1 MIPDSHA
8 PKDCVFPRR
17 KFLGNLAAA
26 GIAGISNNACHTP
39 ESPRIQ
45 ATMQLG
51 SESIRRQFVM
61 PKNLIYLNCGS
72 LGPCPRTVV
81 DATNDAWANLEHN
94 PVNQAYGPLLRKME
108 KVRQNAADFLGCD
121 LAELAFTRNATEAMN
136 TIAQGIL
143 LKPGQRILT
152 SDQEHPG
159 GSICWEY
166 FTQRIGVHIDK
177 VKLRMPPSNTDEILR
192 VIKAAITPQTTI
204 ISFSHVTYPT
214 GIRMP
219 IRQISDLARARKILF
234 IVDGAQAP
242 GMLPVNLHD
251 LNCDAYAAS
260 AHKWMMAPK
269 GTGLLYIHQRVR
281 KQIQPLL
288 LHNGPAAYTTATGT
302 RDIPAI
308 MGLGAA
314 INFLKAIGVDSIEH
328 HAMQLRQRLYQGLRT
343 IAQVRIISPASG
355 PLASPML
362 SISLRDFQPNAVAET
377 LKKKKNIVIK
387 VASSPGF
394 HGLRISPHLY
404 NTSREIDILLANLK
418 EIINSPD

>member
-1 MIPDSHA
+1 MNPDSQA
-8 PKDCVFPRR
+8 PKDCAFPRR

-26 GIAGISNNACHTP
+26 GIAGISSNACLAP
-39 ESPRIQ
+39 ESPPIR

-51 SESIRRQFVM
+51 SESIRQQFVL
-61 PKNLIYLNCGS
+61 PDNLIYLNCGS
-72 LGPCPRTVV
+72 LGPCPQTVIE
-81 DATNDAWANLEHN
+81 ATNDAWTILESN
-94 PVNQAYGPLLRKME
+94 PVNQAYGPLLLKME

-121 LAELAFTRNATEAMN
+121 LAELAFTRNATEAMS
-136 TIAQGIL
+136 TIAQGIQ

-166 FTQRIGVHIDK
+166 FAKRTGIHIDK
-177 VKLRMPPSNTDEILR
+177 VKLGLPPSNADEILR
-192 VIKAAITPQTTI
+192 VIKAAISPQTRV
-204 ISFSHVTYPT
+204 ISLSHVTYPT

-219 IRQISDLARARKILF
+219 LRQIAGLARTREILL

-251 LNCDAYAAS
+251 LDCDAYAAS

-269 GTGLLYIHQRVR
+269 GTGLLYIHHRAR

-288 LHNGPAAYTTATGT
+288 LHSGPAAYTVATGT
-302 RDIPAI
+302 RDVPAI
-308 MGLGAA
+308 IGLGTAL
-314 INFLKAIGVDSIEH
+314 NFLKIIGAGTIERY
-328 HAMQLRQRLYQGLRT
+328 AMQLRQRLYRGLQA
-343 IAQVRIISPASG
+343 IDHVRVVSPAPG

-362 SISLRDFQPNAVAET
+362 SFSLRDFQPNAVTEA
-377 LKKKKNIVIK
+377 LQKKSNIVIK

-404 NTSREIDILLANLK
+404 NTSREIDLLLAQLK
-418 EIINSPD
+418 EIVN